1 MKCETCHRHLD
12 AEKHTTY
19 RFPKDMRSGSQ
30 ENEQMVFCCYD
41 CMCAFLFKHMDKQEA
56 IREEK
61 KCLPRLRKMQE
72 DGSNGERRVSL

>member
-41 CMCAFLFKHMDKQEA
+41 CMVSWLFKHMEKNEV
-56 IREEK
+56 IRIEKDGEEK
-61 KCLPRLRKMQE
+61 V
-72 DGSNGERRVSL
+72 NGAEETDKDVGGWF